1 MKRAG
6 CALIPCAGL
15 WLAPLCQAE
24 SAADDPVPTVGVA
37 QSAQQD
43 AQGMRLGELSGR
55 DQSTGERQAGG
66 GSGSLGSGSVQ
77 SVIGLGF
84 VLILILGGA
93 GGLRYLAR
101 RQGGLMASMGPG
113 GRAPTGLIEVLGR
126 YPVARGQTLVLIKLD
141 RRVLLL
147 SQSVGGRAGAGGF
160 TTLSEITDPDEVAS
174 ILMRSREESG
184 DSISHRFKSF
194 LAGEEA
200 RTWEPGA
207 ESTQLDV
214 PGGEFEGSY
223 EDGPYRPGETVSPE
237 TGVGLLRRR
246 VESLRSGGGR

>member
-1 MKRAG
+1 M
-6 CALIPCAGL
+6 
-15 WLAPLCQAE
+15 
-24 SAADDPVPTVGVA
+24 
-37 QSAQQD
+37 
-43 AQGMRLGELSGR
+43 
-55 DQSTGERQAGG
+55 
-66 GSGSLGSGSVQ
+66 
-77 SVIGLGF
+77 
-84 VLILILGGA
+84 LILGGA

-113 GRAPTGLIEVLGR
+113 GRAPTGLMEVLGR

-147 SQSVGGRAGAGGF
+147 SQSVGGRAGGGGF
-160 TTLSEITDPDEVAS
+160 TTLSEITDPDDVAS

-184 DSISHRFKSF
+184 DSISHRFKNF

-200 RTWEPGA
+200 RTWDPGA
-207 ESTQLDV
+207 ESTQVDLA
-214 PGGEFEGSY
+214 GSEFGGSY
-223 EDGPYRPGETVSPE
+223 EDGPYGPDEAE